1 MLLEKPDRKRGF
13 AKERII
19 RVLLNFDSGEVTKY
33 RVAKEAETSE
43 AWTREYT
50 SKLEER
56 GLLNDT
62 EVLEPRK
69 LYEEWQRVRIEPNK
83 LDVALQQPE
92 KLLRETELDYATTT
106 YAAENAHQGFLFD
119 SRTDFYVHPDQIEDW
134 LKIVEEKGMI
144 GGGNTRLL
152 ATERQV
158 FYEEAP
164 VPHLYTGSVSPLNAD
179 PLDEGWAWEDAVVKH
194 IDKVHGG
201 AQW

>member
-1 MLLEKPDRKRGF
+1 MHMLLEKPDRKRGF

-19 RVLLNFDSGEVTKY
+19 RVLLNCDGGEVTKY

-50 SKLEER
+50 SKLEDR
-56 GLLNDT
+56 GLLDDT

-69 LYEEWQRVRIEPNK
+69 LYEEWQRIRIEPNK

-106 YAAENAHQGFLFD
+106 YAAENLHQGFLFS

-152 ATERQV
+152 ATESHV
-158 FYEEAP
+158 FYEKSHVRELDTVS
-164 VPHLYTGSVSPLNAD
+164 VPQLIVDL
-179 PLDEGWAWEDAVVKH
+179 LDEGGPCEEAAEKL
-194 IDKVHGG
+194 IDKFHGG
-201 AQW
+201 S